1 MLILASASPRR
12 LALLKQIQIVP
23 DRVIAPDIDESSLK
37 NELPRDYVKRVA
49 LAKAHAIFAHHPHAS
64 VLAADTIVACG
75 RQILPKA
82 EDEQTARACL
92 KMLSARRHNVM
103 TSVVL
108 LRPESV
114 CQQKTVTT
122 QVRFKPLTGKE
133 IDAYIA
139 SHEWQGKAGGYGIQG
154 IAESFITLMQGSYSN
169 VVGLPL
175 YETAQML
182 NSK

>member
-23 DRVIAPDIDESSLK
+23 DLVIASDIDESPLK
-37 NELPRDYVKRVA
+37 NELPRDYVRRVA
-49 LAKAHAIFAHHPHAS
+49 LAKAQAIYAHYPHET

-75 RQILPKA
+75 RNILPKA

-92 KMLSARRHNVM
+92 KILSARRHNVM

-108 LRPESV
+108 IHPDGTQ
-114 CQQKTVTT
+114 QQKTLTT
-122 QVRFKPLTGKE
+122 LVRFKPLTRAD

-139 SHEWQGKAGGYGIQG
+139 SNEWQGKAGGYGIQG
-154 IAESFITLMQGSYSN
+154 IAESFISLMQGSYSN

-182 NSK
+182 QGK

>member
-12 LALLKQIQIVP
+12 LALLKQIHIVP
-23 DRVIAPDIDESSLK
+23 DLIIASDIDESVRK
-37 NELPRDYVKRVA
+37 NELPRDYVRRVA
-49 LAKAHAIFAHHPHAS
+49 LTKAHAITAQHPNARI
-64 VLAADTIVACG
+64 LAADTVVACG
-75 RQILPKA
+75 TRILPKA
-82 EDEQTARACL
+82 EDETTARMCL
-92 KMLSARRHNVM
+92 KTLSNRRHIVM

-108 LRPESV
+108 FAPDKAY
-114 CQQKTVTT
+114 QQKIVTT
-122 QVRFKPLTGKE
+122 RIRFMPLSPAD

-139 SHEWQGKAGGYGIQG
+139 SGEWMGKAGGYAIQG
-154 IAESFITLMQGSYSN
+154 IAESFISLMRGSYSN